1 MIDQL
6 RPTGLR
12 VPAEAPPPLQSFS
25 TTTRERLTSELAVF
39 TSALRFN
46 HILRVASERGRAH
59 FRDMSV
65 ARAGAWL
72 RARPPR
78 DDEDLPPFTR
88 FPVGGLRI
96 EHQAA
101 LLLRPPG
108 TSRFCHGCWEREA
121 WSSYLHF
128 GSCSH
133 GVRLTPVL
141 HHPVKHVLIQ
151 MLRSVFRNSRVLDGD
166 ATPGGFTRNHGEGAE
181 QREQW
186 WHMFSRY
193 KRPDIII
200 TNYPDSGRHT
210 LIDVKTFDAAGAS
223 HVRSDHTDY
232 HTLGAHRE
240 LERSLIRE
248 YLTER
253 RRDESGRRHVV
264 ATHSAQRAIYGNEL
278 LCAAVSRQGAVGEQL
293 LGLIRR
299 LAGMHSQLARDGQ
312 TASYSFEAV
321 WRHRLSLCVHTQA
334 ASQMLTLVS
343 AGAEAGGDEAEAE
356 EELDAAEGMTA
367 SWMHTWFTAIADVE
381 PGAADAAA
389 DAAVA
394 GVMQRAAGVGGMP
407 AVDPTVAGDEGEAEA
422 EEQCEECVRCG
433 QSECVC
439 EAEAEEQC
447 EECVGCGQSECVC
460 EVVWREVSEA
470 EEEDGEV
477 AHAFEEVPGSH
488 RPPHPEFLSS
498 GPEAPSRASGV
509 PASPCVPCP
518 GCGQRECRCEVQRVW
533 SRGVWRERDEVDA
546 LD

>member
-78 DDEDLPPFTR
+78 DDEELMPFQR
-88 FPVGGLRI
+88 FPVGGVRI

-101 LLLRPPG
+101 LLLRPQG

-151 MLRSVFRNSRVLDGD
+151 MLRSVFGNSRVLDGD
-166 ATPGGFTRNHGEGAE
+166 ATPGGFTRTHGEAAE
-181 QREQW
+181 REQW
-186 WHMFSRY
+186 WHLFSRY

-200 TNYPDSGRHT
+200 TNYPDTGRHT

-223 HVRSDHTDY
+223 HVRADHTDF

-240 LERSLIRE
+240 LERGLIRE

-299 LAGMHSQLARDGQ
+299 LAGRHSQRARDGQ

-321 WRHRLSLCVHTQA
+321 WRHRLSMCVHTQA

-343 AGAEAGGDEAEAE
+343 AGADEAEAE

-367 SWMHTWFTAIADVE
+367 AWMHTWFTAIADV
-381 PGAADAAA
+381 
-389 DAAVA
+389 
-394 GVMQRAAGVGGMP
+394 GVSA
-407 AVDPTVAGDEGEAEA
+407 
-422 EEQCEECVRCG
+422 CVR
-433 QSECVC
+433 
-439 EAEAEEQC
+439 
-447 EECVGCGQSECVC
+447 
-460 EVVWREVSEA
+460 
-470 EEEDGEV
+470 
-477 AHAFEEVPGSH
+477 
-488 RPPHPEFLSS
+488 
-498 GPEAPSRASGV
+498 
-509 PASPCVPCP
+509 
-518 GCGQRECRCEVQRVW
+518 
-533 SRGVWRERDEVDA
+533 
-546 LD
+546 